1 MRLRSI
7 LAALAISAL
16 PVLAWGAGCTIDIPA
31 VTPTHVAVADY
42 PYWSGTLAVNVTCPA
57 GQAWTLS
64 TTGMTAANPHRFNP
78 SNGVASGTVYMCK
91 PGTGTPTGYTFCD
104 GTTAKLT
111 NLLTLGTGTGTGATQ
126 QAAVM
131 YVSGWGKCT
140 AVNDVYQYSCSTG
153 TYTGVTG
160 SFFKVNSGG
169 VDTITAASFAGTVP
183 QGCAITTGN
192 PAAISFSGTSDKTA
206 SFQVKSQCG
215 YNSPTPVVTTIGPG
229 NNPLGET
236 RRAAK
241 AGGGFIAYHLYWDSG
256 YTNEIG
262 AMSNKTASRLA
273 TAYTDSTYNPYIYLK
288 VPRDDAAHAA
298 QGNGTYSDMITISIE
313 F

>member
-16 PVLAWGAGCTIDIPA
+16 PALAWGEGCTIDIPS
-31 VTPTHVAVADY
+31 VTATHVAVAAA
-42 PYWSGTLAVNVTCPA
+42 PYWSGTLTVNVTCPA

-64 TTGMTAANPHRFNP
+64 TTGMTAANPETF
-78 SNGVASGTVYMCK
+78 SVTNGVGSGSVSMCK
-91 PGTGTPTGYTFCD
+91 PGTAAPNSYTFCQ
-104 GTTAKLT
+104 GSTTKLS
-111 NLLTLGTGTGTGATQ
+111 NLLTLATGTGTGASQ

-131 YVSGWGKCT
+131 YVSGRGKCT

-192 PAAISFSGTSDKTA
+192 PAAISYSGTADKTA

-215 YNSPTPVVTTIGPG
+215 YSSATPVVTTIGSG

-262 AMSNKTASRLA
+262 AVSNKTNSRLA